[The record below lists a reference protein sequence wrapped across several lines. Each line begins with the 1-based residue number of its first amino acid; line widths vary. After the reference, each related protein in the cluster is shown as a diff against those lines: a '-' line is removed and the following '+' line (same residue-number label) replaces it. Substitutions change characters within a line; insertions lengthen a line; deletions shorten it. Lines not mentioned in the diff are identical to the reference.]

1 MRLQLFRSLWTNG
14 FDLDAALGGCRD
26 GTFDGVEGPVP
37 AEAAARREFAEK
49 LRAADVP
56 FIAEITT
63 GGSYVPETRDSARHL
78 EDFCR
83 KAEASLEC
91 TPVFLTVL
99 AGCDAWSL
107 AESVDFFGRA
117 LEVSAR
123 LGVVA
128 SFETHRSRATFNPW
142 TTRDLLEQLPAL
154 RLTCDFSHWC
164 CVCERLVLDGEPG
177 ILTLCAERAHHVHA
191 RVGYDQ
197 GPQVP
202 HPDAPEYRAALGA
215 HERWW
220 DAIWAAQKRA
230 GRGIATMTPEFG
242 PDGYLHTLPFKG
254 APVANLDQINQWM
267 ARRMRENFACHSVA
281 STAPWR
287 RTQS

>member
-14 FDLDAALGGCRD
+14 FDLAAALADCRA

-37 AEAAARREFAEK
+37 SETGARRDFDAR
-49 LRAADVP
+49 LREARVP

-63 GGSYVPETRDSARHL
+63 GGGYVPESRASAVHL
-78 EDFCR
+78 EDFRR
-83 KAEASLEC
+83 KVEAALEC
-91 TPVFLTVL
+91 APLFVTVL
-99 AGCDAWSL
+99 GGCDAWPL
-107 AESVDFFGRA
+107 AQSVDFFGEA
-117 LEVSAR
+117 MAAAAK

-142 TTRDLLEQLPAL
+142 ITRDLLGQLPEL

-164 CVCERLVLDGEPG
+164 CVCERLVLDDEPE
-177 ILTLCAERAHHVHA
+177 ILALCAERAHHVHA

-197 GPQVP
+197 GPQAP

-220 DAIWAAQKRA
+220 DTIWNAYLRS
-230 GRGIATMTPEFG
+230 GRNTATMTPEFG
-242 PDGYLHTLPFKG
+242 PDGYLHVLPFQG
-254 APVANLDQINQWM
+254 SPVANLDQVNHWM
-267 ARRMRENFACHSVA
+267 ARRVRENFAVHSVRRVIPA
-281 STAPWR
+281 SLSTD
-287 RTQS
+287 